1 MKHTPKIASNTTSKN
16 YDKRFNA
23 FDKIELQNSIGCK
36 KFLRPVHLASR
47 WSLHRGSVLRI
58 LKQGKLPYYRIGRS
72 VLISEQDI
80 EQFETVSR
88 KQRVL
93 WEVAQ

>member
-1 MKHTPKIASNTTSKN
+1 MKPPPKISSNTTSKK

-23 FDKIELQNSIGCK
+23 ITEIEVQNSIDCK

-47 WSLHRGSVLRI
+47 WSMHRGSVLRM
-58 LKQGKLPYYRIGRS
+58 LKQGKLPYYRIGRG

-80 EQFETVSR
+80 EHFETASR

>member
-1 MKHTPKIASNTTSKN
+1 MKPPTKISSNTKSEK

-23 FDKIELQNSIGCK
+23 IDEIEVQNSIGCK

-47 WSLHRGSVLRI
+47 WSMHRGSVLRMI
-58 LKQGKLPYYRIGRS
+58 KQGKLPYYRIGRS

-80 EQFETVSR
+80 EHFETVSR
-88 KQRVL
+88 KQRAL